1 MLSCLMLF
9 LSDEEVRAR
18 LAPRALIEALE
29 RAFARDPAAVV
40 MPTRTQLPLPSGGVL
55 LLMPCHD
62 RELPAL
68 GMKLVFVREGTKTGG
83 PSFGSAQLGT
93 SERVQATYLLLE
105 PESGSLRALLDARA
119 LTELRTAATSAVAT
133 RRLAREDAR
142 TLGVFGTGRQARAH
156 LAVLPEVRDFQR
168 ALVCGS
174 SAARSREFVREVSDR
189 LALRVEAADAHTLV
203 RESDVLCTCTTA
215 SQPLFDG
222 AWLRPG
228 THLNL
233 VGAFRPTTREVDDE
247 TIRRSYVVVDT
258 YAGALAEAGDLL
270 IPMQRGV
277 IDRAHMAA
285 DLHELVSGKKPG
297 RLSAEQITL
306 FKSVGCA
313 LEDLVAAQLVWQQ
326 TQGG

>member
-1 MLSCLMLF
+1 MLPSLMLV
-9 LSDEEVRAR
+9 LSDDQVRAR
-18 LAPRALIEALE
+18 LAPRALIEVLE
-29 RAFARDPAAVV
+29 RAFARDPASLV

-55 LLMPCHD
+55 LMMPCHD
-62 RELPAL
+62 RELPARGL
-68 GMKLVFVREGTKTGG
+68 KLVLVREGVKPDG
-83 PSFGSAQLGT
+83 
-93 SERVQATYLLLE
+93 ERVQATYLLLE
-105 PESGSLRALLDARA
+105 PGSGSLCALLDARA

-142 TLGVFGTGRQARAH
+142 TLGIFGTGRQARAH
-156 LAVLPEVRDFQR
+156 LTVLPEVRNFQC

-174 SAARSREFVREVSDR
+174 SAARTREFAQQVGDEFKLNVK
-189 LALRVEAADAHTLV
+189 AAEPQTLV
-203 RESDVLCTCTTA
+203 RESDVICTCTTS

-222 AWLRPG
+222 RWLRPG

-233 VGAFRPTTREVDDE
+233 VGAFRPITREVDDE

-258 YAGALAEAGDLL
+258 HAGALAEAGDLL
-270 IPMQRGV
+270 IPLQRGAIERSHIV
-277 IDRAHMAA
+277 A

-326 TQGG
+326 TQGE

>member
-1 MLSCLMLF
+1 MLSCLMLV

-18 LAPRALIEALE
+18 LAPRALIDALE
-29 RAFARDPAAVV
+29 RAFARDPAARV

-62 RELPAL
+62 RELTAM
-68 GMKLVFVREGTKTGG
+68 GVKLVFVREGAKTDG
-83 PSFGSAQLGT
+83 
-93 SERVQATYLLLE
+93 ERVQATYLLLE
-105 PESGSLRALLDARA
+105 PETGELRALLDARA

-142 TLGVFGTGRQARAH
+142 TLGIFGTGRQARAH

-174 SAARSREFVREVSDR
+174 SAARSREFAHEVSDK
-189 LALRVEAADAHTLV
+189 LKLSVEAADAQTLV
-203 RESDVLCTCTTA
+203 RESDVLCTCTTS

-222 AWLRPG
+222 GWLRPG

-233 VGAFRPTTREVDDE
+233 VGSFRPTTREVDDE
-247 TIRRSYVVVDT
+247 TIRRSYIVVDT
-258 YAGALAEAGDLL
+258 YEGALAEAGDLL
-270 IPMQRGV
+270 IPLRRGA
-277 IDRAHMAA
+277 IDRSHLAA

-326 TQGG
+326 TQQG